1 MTSIIKVDQIQNA
14 AGTSA
19 ISINSAGVV
28 TRPQIPAFHVRSPS
42 GTIATGQKPTWS
54 NVTLNEMSFWNS
66 SNNRAECTI
75 AGLYHFTCSLGVY
88 GQGNN
93 VGRDIQH
100 TFYLNG
106 SGYGNGVSNQ
116 ISNVTSSNDHTT
128 ATNTAMIRLDVGDY
142 VEIRHNYVDGVA
154 VYGGSAFIGYL
165 IG

>member
-1 MTSIIKVDQIQNA
+1 MASTLKVDTIQTSGGTA
-14 AGTSA
+14 AIA
-19 ISINSAGVV
+19 INSSGVV
-28 TRPQIPAFHVRSPS
+28 TRPSIPAFHVRTPS
-42 GTIATGQKPTWS
+42 GTIATNQKPVW
-54 NVTLNEMSFWNS
+54 NAVTLNEMSFWNS
-66 SNNRAECTI
+66 TNNRAECTI

-106 SGYGNGVSNQ
+106 AGYGNGVSNQ
-116 ISNVTSSNDHTT
+116 ISNVTGSNDHTT
-128 ATNTAMIRLDVGDY
+128 ATNTAMIRLEVGDY
-142 VEIRHNYVDGVA
+142 VEISHNYVDGTA